1 MEDPS
6 KARAWA
12 AKFQRWQGKV
22 VKAAKPQRLPPAGDV
37 VLESVED
44 LTQAV
49 VAATEAA
56 ALARDAIRTA
66 DAAARRAGHALI
78 QAATVHRGSAWT
90 AYLAENEIS
99 PADARR
105 LMARART
112 QTLDHRALVQMGVVE
127 TKSIGWKARTSND
140 HKAGRFVRATS
151 EVLSWWRDETKRRPL
166 RDWSRE
172 EREAARIMMSPL
184 IDIGRQLGG

>member
-12 AKFQRWQGKV
+12 AKFQRWRGKA
-22 VKAAKPQRLPPAGDV
+22 VKARKPRCLPAATQT
-37 VLESVED
+37 VLEPVDD
-44 LTQAV
+44 LHGAV
-49 VAATEAA
+49 VAATKAA
-56 ALARDAIRTA
+56 AVARDAILAA

-112 QTLDHRALVQMGVVE
+112 QALDHRALVQMGIVE
-127 TKSIGWKARTSND
+127 TRSIEWKARTSND

>member
-1 MEDPS
+1 
-6 KARAWA
+6 
-12 AKFQRWQGKV
+12 
-22 VKAAKPQRLPPAGDV
+22 
-37 VLESVED
+37 
-44 LTQAV
+44 
-49 VAATEAA
+49 
-56 ALARDAIRTA
+56 
-66 DAAARRAGHALI
+66 
-78 QAATVHRGSAWT
+78 
-90 AYLAENEIS
+90 LAENEIS

-112 QTLDHRALVQMGVVE
+112 QALDHRALVQMGIVE
-127 TKSIGWKARTSND
+127 TRSIEWKARTSND